1 MDTKCQLKKLKEL
14 QMYAQTIYTNYKF
27 FISTTKTGQKMTL
40 FFASVDDS
48 MKVSEGGGVDTE
60 MIELFYLPIDSTKQF
75 LLDEQKP
82 KPSSLSY
89 ALSWYLL
96 NKQ

>member
-1 MDTKCQLKKLKEL
+1 
-14 QMYAQTIYTNYKF
+14 
-27 FISTTKTGQKMTL
+27 MTL
-40 FFASVDDS
+40 FFALVNDS
-48 MKVSEGGGVDTE
+48 MRVSEGGGVDSE
-60 MIELFYLPIDSTKQF
+60 MIELYYLPITDTKQF